1 MSLISQIDALPDD
14 MKVLCGSFAY
24 GFIGEKWIHSV
35 FRVGAD
41 VYRIVLIGWEICPVD
56 DGGFVPVD
64 DDGFPLDEIA
74 HGWGKEDFLRELNI
88 KHLGDMEEAGVYD
101 ILGEVDDGVWRGGV
115 FFQCQR

>member
-24 GFIGEKWIHSV
+24 GFIGEKWMHSV

-41 VYRIVLIGWEICPVD
+41 VYRIRLIGWEIY
-56 DGGFVPVD
+56 PVD
-64 DDGFPLDEIA
+64 DDGFSPVDDDGFSPIA
-74 HGWGKEDFLRELNI
+74 DGWGKEDFLRELNI
-88 KHLGDMEEAGVYD
+88 KHLGDMEEAGVY
-101 ILGEVDDGVWRGGV
+101 EVDGGYVNDGVWRGGV